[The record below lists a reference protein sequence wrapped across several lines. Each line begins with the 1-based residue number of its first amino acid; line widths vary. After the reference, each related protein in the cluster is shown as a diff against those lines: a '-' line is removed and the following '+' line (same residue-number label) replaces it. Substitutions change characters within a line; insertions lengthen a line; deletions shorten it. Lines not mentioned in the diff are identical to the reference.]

1 MTNQVSLIN
10 KHSVFMQFIYLL
22 IMFIIII
29 NSYHIQFNIK
39 ITLLFYVILIIQ
51 ISFKHP
57 TDTSDMHLS
66 GM

>member
-22 IMFIIII
+22 TMFIII

>member
-10 KHSVFMQFIYLL
+10 KHSVFMQFIYKL
-22 IMFIIII
+22 IMFIII

>member
-22 IMFIIII
+22 IMFIII